1 MWTADLGN
9 GRYKNPILYADYSDP
24 DAIRVGN
31 DYFMIS
37 SSFSNAPAMPLLH
50 SKDLV
55 NWKVVNYILP
65 EIPEFR
71 YRNPIHGCGVWA
83 PAIRYHEGTYY
94 VCFPMPDEGIY
105 MTTATDPYGEWS
117 KPVNIRPGAGWIDP
131 CPFWDEDG
139 KAYLVAGVAKSRIG
153 YKSVLHMVEMQPDG
167 MGLIGEEK
175 IILTVT

>member
-55 NWKVVNYILP
+55 NWKVVNYILA

-153 YKSVLHMVEMQPDG
+153 YKLS
-167 MGLIGEEK
+167 LIHISEP
-175 IILTVT
+175 TRP